1 MSLGTTPYSLKIPV
15 SQRDVYYPLLD
26 DKTWSQEFDRVR
38 LPYERA
44 VLVEGQIGPQLWV
57 QLTSYTVGQ
66 GRSGRSVWIELA
78 SRRPSPSEIVAGRGL
93 LRAFA
98 SNSSERRRLLD
109 QILVHIIL
117 LEYTDDAHH
126 PLWQAPSN
134 SPGLSGALVGAETV
148 ASPAIWSAIAAN
160 LEQNRPSTAIAL
172 RDVGGVA
179 GLDEFSGFTTT
190 PVELPAGVRSKI
202 LTEMEYRWSRFGTT
216 PRATQGMRWVHQQIG
231 EHPDI
236 SRASSMSQLM
246 RSGDLRHNVSQA
258 PAKPH
263 DGGLGLYYPRNRTEV
278 ASCAAIALVPVVPGV
293 LWDVTSEHGGDAQTT
308 AGFAHQTQGTA
319 SYTAFATSMRAEERA
334 DFLLTAASAAIVSSA
349 AAL

>member
-109 QILVHIIL
+109 QILVQHI
-117 LEYTDDAHH
+117 HQH
-126 PLWQAPSN
+126 QN
-134 SPGLSGALVGAETV
+134 PGNC
-148 ASPAIWSAIAAN
+148 I
-160 LEQNRPSTAIAL
+160 
-172 RDVGGVA
+172 
-179 GLDEFSGFTTT
+179 
-190 PVELPAGVRSKI
+190 
-202 LTEMEYRWSRFGTT
+202 
-216 PRATQGMRWVHQQIG
+216 VHQSNL
-231 EHPDI
+231 H
-236 SRASSMSQLM
+236 
-246 RSGDLRHNVSQA
+246 
-258 PAKPH
+258 
-263 DGGLGLYYPRNRTEV
+263 
-278 ASCAAIALVPVVPGV
+278 
-293 LWDVTSEHGGDAQTT
+293 
-308 AGFAHQTQGTA
+308 
-319 SYTAFATSMRAEERA
+319 
-334 DFLLTAASAAIVSSA
+334 
-349 AAL
+349 